1 MRRRHSNDRMEFTL
15 IELLVVIAIIAILA
29 SLLLPTLKNVKEQGR
44 TIACLGN
51 LRQFNTAAIGYTCD
65 YNERFPTWK
74 EVDIYQLLDPYEALL
89 GSNIGLTTTKAFK
102 NPKGMMVCPS
112 HDLTTSRHGECVRNG
127 LLLYSGSYALNSTLA
142 CIGTD
147 YTYPQDYLRGRP
159 VSMIADTSNLVT
171 SYERCPSIGNQIQN
185 SYPYTAALTGYSNI
199 RNHAWRSRRPVFY
212 HGIGQCASGSPD
224 GPYGKGMFAYLDG
237 HASSEAQISH
247 VTEVNNLQKRWHW
260 HKQPCTGD

>member
-1 MRRRHSNDRMEFTL
+1 MPFTL

-29 SLLLPTLKNVKEQGR
+29 SLLLPVLKNVKEQGR

-51 LRQFNTAAIGYTCD
+51 LRQFNTATIGYTCD
-65 YNERFPTWK
+65 YNERFPTYK
-74 EVDIYQLLDPYEALL
+74 EVTSNLYQLIDPYEALL

-112 HDLTTSRHGECVRNG
+112 NDLSTSRHGECVRSG

-147 YTYPQDYLRGRP
+147 YSYPQDYLWGRP
-159 VSMIADTSNLVT
+159 VSMIGDTSNLVT

-185 SYPYTAALTGYSNI
+185 SFPHTSSSTGYSIIAN
-199 RNHAWRSRRPVFY
+199 ATWRSRRPVFY
-212 HGIGQCASGSPD
+212 HGKDQCISGNPN
-224 GPYGKGMFAYLDG
+224 GPYAKGMFAYLDG

-247 VTEVNNLQKRWHW
+247 VTEVNKLEKRWHW